1 VRDIMQHGEALPLAP
16 LGASMSDAIM
26 LISEKRL
33 GCVGIVGA
41 DGRLAGVITDGDLRR
56 RIGQTDLLT
65 MKVDDVMTRTPR
77 TAPPD
82 TLVGAALDLLNQT
95 KITVLFIVE
104 HDRPV
109 GIVHM
114 HDLLRIGVA

>member
-1 VRDIMQHGEALPLAP
+1 MWSFVQRGSSS
-16 LGASMSDAIM
+16 GA
-26 LISEKRL
+26 
-33 GCVGIVGA
+33 C
-41 DGRLAGVITDGDLRR
+41 
-56 RIGQTDLLT
+56 
-65 MKVDDVMTRTPR
+65 DVMTRTPK

-104 HDRPV
+104 DGKPV

-114 HDLLRIGVA
+114 HDLVRIGVA